1 MIRTV
6 DVIAK
11 KRDGGI
17 LSDEEISF
25 IVNGAVTNEIP
36 DYQLSAFLM
45 AVYLNGMEENEIFSL
60 TKHMSHSGKILDF
73 SNISNKITD
82 KHSTGGVGDKTTLI
96 VVPTVAACGVK
107 TVKLSGRGLGH
118 TGGTVDKLESIPGF
132 KTAINN
138 DKLAEIC
145 KNCGCVVA
153 MQSSD
158 LAYCDKIFYALRD
171 ATSTV
176 ESIPLI
182 ASSIMSKKLASGADI
197 IVLDVKYGSGAF
209 MKTKEDAEKLA
220 EIMVKIGRSA
230 GKHTDAVTTCTNA
243 PLGMYVGNN
252 LEVYEAV
259 TLLKGGNYDKKLFD
273 LSVRLASKM
282 IAPALSIT
290 ENEAATLAENAIR
303 SGNAYNKFIEM
314 VRLQGGDCA
323 VFDELDKFI
332 ETDKLYKAKL
342 KADEDGILN
351 CVNASTVG
359 TASCVLGAGRIVKE
373 QSIDPYAGIIFK
385 CKFGEKIKKGEIVAE
400 LRSQKEE
407 TLLNGLDILRS
418 AISYT

>member
-17 LSDEEISF
+17 LNDEEISF
-25 IVNGAVTNEIP
+25 IVNGAVKNEIP

-60 TKHMSHSGKILDF
+60 TKHMSLSGKILDF
-73 SNISNKITD
+73 SHISDKITD

-118 TGGTVDKLESIPGF
+118 TGGTIDKLESIPGF
-132 KTAINN
+132 KTAIGN
-138 DKLAEIC
+138 DKLDEIC
-145 KNCGCVVA
+145 KKCGCVVA

-230 GKHTDAVTTCTNA
+230 GKHTDAVTTCTNS

-259 TLLKGGNYDKKLFD
+259 TLLKGGSYDKKLFD

-290 ENEAATLAENAIR
+290 ESEAAALAEKAIR
-303 SGNAYNKFIEM
+303 SGDAYNKFIEM
-314 VRLQGGDCA
+314 VNLQGGDCT
-323 VFDELDKFI
+323 VFDDLDKFI
-332 ETDKLYKAKL
+332 ETDKLYKAEL
-342 KADEDGILN
+342 KADADGILN
-351 CVNASTVG
+351 CINASTVG
-359 TASCVLGAGRIVKE
+359 TSSCVLGAGRVVKE

-385 CKFGEKIKKGEIVAE
+385 RKFGEEIKKGDVLAE

-407 TLLNGLDILRS
+407 TLSNGLNILRS